1 MKVLVTGGAGY
12 IGSHTLVALLAK
24 DHEVSVIDNFSN
36 SSPEA
41 LNRVTHIS
49 GKTFETHAIDAR
61 DAEAVLAVF
70 ENFKPDAVIHFA
82 GSKAVGESVEK
93 PLMYYRNN
101 IDSTISVCEAAIKT
115 GVGRFIF
122 SSTASAYGNTSRVPT
137 PEDTPLDPQ
146 SPYARTKVMCEQIL
160 EDAAAVNGQLGV
172 TLLRYFNPIGAHPSG
187 LIGEDPKDIPNNLL
201 PFVSQVAIGS
211 LKELQVYGD
220 DYDTPDGTGVRD
232 YIHVSD
238 LAEGHVAALA
248 NGAKTGTAVYN
259 LGTGAGTSVMEIVQA
274 FTKASGKEISYKIV
288 GRRAGDVAVSCADSS
303 KAEKELNWKA
313 SRTIDEACVDAWRW
327 QSQNPEGYR
336 GQ

>member
-12 IGSHTLVALLAK
+12 IGSHTLVALLVGG
-24 DHEVSVIDNFSN
+24 HEVAVIDNFSN

-41 LNRVTHIS
+41 LRRVEKIS
-49 GKTFETHAIDAR
+49 STSFPVYEIDAR
-61 DAEAVLAVF
+61 NESATLKVF
-70 ENFKPDAVIHFA
+70 EEFKPEAVIHFA

-115 GVGRFIF
+115 GVSRFIF

-160 EDAAAVNGQLGV
+160 EDAAAVNEQLSV

-220 DYDTPDGTGVRD
+220 DYDTPDGTGIRD

-238 LAEGHVAALA
+238 LAEGHVAALTY
-248 NGAKTGTAVYN
+248 GAKSGTAVYN
-259 LGTGAGTSVMEIVQA
+259 LGTGAGSSVLEIVEA
-274 FTKASGKEISYKIV
+274 FTKASGREINHKIV
-288 GRRAGDVAVSCADSS
+288 GRRAGDVAVSCADPS
-303 KAEKELNWKA
+303 KAEKELHWKA
-313 SRTIDEACVDAWRW
+313 GRTIDEACVDAWRW